1 MSARDALL
9 GGAIPSESSPY
20 HLEAAGIEPSS
31 SARTRPIGRLALQ
44 GGLIP
49 PDRAHSNGFQMSG
62 EPNWCALPP
71 FTTRGSTSPATPSGR
86 GFNPT
91 MNQKWKR
98 TPQNRVRFHFWWRRR
113 ELNPRPRIARAG
125 RLRVYL
131 RLWISRLEAP
141 LSWILKTPAR

>member
-1 MSARDALL
+1 
-9 GGAIPSESSPY
+9 
-20 HLEAAGIEPSS
+20 
-31 SARTRPIGRLALQ
+31 
-44 GGLIP
+44 
-49 PDRAHSNGFQMSG
+49 MSG

-131 RLWISRLEAP
+131 RLLDLASRSSPELDPQNASP
-141 LSWILKTPAR
+141 LGFPTGARAVRRAVAGC